1 MQYQKSWY
9 HKHFTSNFK
18 ANKRHCNTAILLTAA
33 YIGCVWY
40 NRSQTTCIEIQVYKT
55 RILKQHH
62 LLQMILK
69 ENMTKLFTENYHKL
83 LEYI

>member
-40 NRSQTTCIEIQVYKT
+40 NRSQTKCIEIQVYKT
-55 RILKQHH
+55 RILKQHIF
-62 LLQMILK
+62 LQMILK
-69 ENMTKLFTENYHKL
+69 
-83 LEYI
+83 